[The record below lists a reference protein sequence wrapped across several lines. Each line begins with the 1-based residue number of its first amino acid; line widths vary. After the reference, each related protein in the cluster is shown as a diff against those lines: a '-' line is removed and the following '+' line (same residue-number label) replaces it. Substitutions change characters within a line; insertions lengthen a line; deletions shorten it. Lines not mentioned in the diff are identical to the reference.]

1 MLLAG
6 VMRCSS
12 EQTQVTELS
21 TTTLMLVRTRN
32 RMHPVTTFTKLP
44 QGSSARSQT
53 TRQVGKRPR
62 IGRNATSGN
71 KRSRTKTLRLE
82 MMRDQVD
89 GDGWIDTSA
98 GNWWWFWRG
107 LAREAFPAPGRKA
120 RGSRKL
126 SEKRSR
132 LARSFEGKR
141 PEELERA
148 NNKVIE
154 SFVVLPGQAEADEA
168 EGPAL
173 GSS

>member
-1 MLLAG
+1 MVERKVSDNTPSWQAPQNRKKRHLGQQAIAHRNVAPGDDARLGRRRRLDRHKRWQLA
-6 VMRCSS
+6 
-12 EQTQVTELS
+12 
-21 TTTLMLVRTRN
+21 
-32 RMHPVTTFTKLP
+32 
-44 QGSSARSQT
+44 
-53 TRQVGKRPR
+53 
-62 IGRNATSGN
+62 
-71 KRSRTKTLRLE
+71 
-82 MMRDQVD
+82 
-89 GDGWIDTSA
+89 
-98 GNWWWFWRG
+98 WFWCG
-107 LAREAFPAPGRKA
+107 LTREAFPAPGRKA

-132 LARSFEGKR
+132 VARSFEGQR